1 MEGRILDLMIVGLVW
16 AAVWLVVGK
25 DGPYSVSSAREEAQA
40 GTTGKVERVSFRRIA
55 ALPTFWGG
63 VIGMF
68 AIYGMV
74 AVILT
79 WLPSY
84 FEQGLGFGRVDSGLL
99 FALPSVTGMASM
111 LLVSFITDRLA
122 GRGMSVRIS
131 RGMVSVVA
139 LFVCGVMLAPSPW
152 YTVRGWPWSSWS
164 RDTERAWPA
173 TR

>member
-79 WLPSY
+79 WL
-84 FEQGLGFGRVDSGLL
+84 
-99 FALPSVTGMASM
+99 LPTS
-111 LLVSFITDRLA
+111 
-122 GRGMSVRIS
+122 S
-131 RGMVSVVA
+131 RGWASA
-139 LFVCGVMLAPSPW
+139 GSTRDC
-152 YTVRGWPWSSWS
+152 SS
-164 RDTERAWPA
+164 RCRA
-173 TR
+173 